1 MLGLGAWEL
10 AMVLVV
16 ALVVLGPDKIPE
28 VARKLAR
35 FVGQAR
41 RMAEDVR
48 RNVDEALQEVQPP
61 AAPPASAF
69 TDWLQRQQERGNEPP
84 EGTQAALE
92 APAAPEAVAEEGEA
106 AAMAEE
112 GEVVAAAEAREA
124 VAVAE
129 NGDTEAAAR
138 ADAEAPAAP
147 PEALAPDLH
156 AATHGSASQSSTV
169 DAVGTVVDAQPNNAQ
184 PANPDAKDRP

>member
-61 AAPPASAF
+61 ATPPASAF

-92 APAAPEAVAEEGEA
+92 APASGGEDRVVAGEGAGEA
-106 AAMAEE
+106 AAP
-112 GEVVAAAEAREA
+112 
-124 VAVAE
+124 
-129 NGDTEAAAR
+129 
-138 ADAEAPAAP
+138 ADAEALAARLEAPAT
-147 PEALAPDLH
+147 DVH
-156 AATHGSASQSSTV
+156 AATYGAKSQPSAVTAASPG
-169 DAVGTVVDAQPNNAQ
+169 ADAQPNDVQ
-184 PANPDAKDRP
+184 PPNPDAKDRS

>member
-61 AAPPASAF
+61 ATPPASAF

-92 APAAPEAVAEEGEA
+92 APAEPKAVAEEGEA
-106 AAMAEE
+106 VAMAEE
-112 GEVVAAAEAREA
+112 GEA
-124 VAVAE
+124 VAVADE
-129 NGDTEAAAR
+129 RDGGAAAR
-138 ADAEAPAAP
+138 ADADAPAAP
-147 PEALAPDLH
+147 PAAPASGPH
-156 AATHGSASQSSTV
+156 AATHGSTSQSC
-169 DAVGTVVDAQPNNAQ
+169 AGNALGAVVDAPPDNAQ
-184 PANPDAKDRP
+184 PANPDAKGGP